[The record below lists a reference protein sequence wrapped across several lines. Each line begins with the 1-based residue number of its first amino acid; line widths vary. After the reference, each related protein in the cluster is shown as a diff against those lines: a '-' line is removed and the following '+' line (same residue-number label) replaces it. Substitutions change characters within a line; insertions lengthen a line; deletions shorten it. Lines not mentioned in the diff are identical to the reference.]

1 MYLLTFKYLI
11 RSSSIIANF
20 KLLRI
25 WHVGTSN
32 SFEPK
37 SVHRFKPHQKR
48 RTSNLPTHHD
58 LISNLGILVGV
69 WKSSKFSFGEGIWLW
84 RCLMFNLQNSKR
96 FEIPYI
102 WVRPNTIKLGSSNFI
117 QYNIYYYYLFYIHI
131 ILRSTTLA
139 LSGKNR
145 LKFRSKKCS
154 CDELTR
160 KITLIVFDY
169 THDELEPKPYKFKT
183 SSKQKKALYYVSKYL
198 L

>member
-1 MYLLTFKYLI
+1 MLELQTL
-11 RSSSIIANF
+11 
-20 KLLRI
+20 
-25 WHVGTSN
+25 SN
-32 SFEPK
+32 P
-37 SVHRFKPHQKR
+37 
-48 RTSNLPTHHD
+48 NLFT
-58 LISNLGILVGV
+58 ISNPTKNAELQTSQHIMIWFQIWAFFVGV
-69 WKSSKFSFGEGIWLW
+69 WKGSKFSFGEGIWVW
-84 RCLMFNLQNSKR
+84 RCLMFNLQNSKQ
-96 FEIPYI
+96 FEIPNI

>member
-1 MYLLTFKYLI
+1 
-11 RSSSIIANF
+11 
-20 KLLRI
+20 
-25 WHVGTSN
+25 
-32 SFEPK
+32 
-37 SVHRFKPHQKR
+37 
-48 RTSNLPTHHD
+48 
-58 LISNLGILVGV
+58 
-69 WKSSKFSFGEGIWLW
+69 
-84 RCLMFNLQNSKR
+84 MFNLQNSKR

-102 WVRPNTIKLGSSNFI
+102 WLQSNTIKLGSSNFI

-183 SSKQKKALYYVSKYL
+183 SSKQKKALYYVSKYTYYSYYKKSESKKEKSFAQRDE
-198 L
+198 